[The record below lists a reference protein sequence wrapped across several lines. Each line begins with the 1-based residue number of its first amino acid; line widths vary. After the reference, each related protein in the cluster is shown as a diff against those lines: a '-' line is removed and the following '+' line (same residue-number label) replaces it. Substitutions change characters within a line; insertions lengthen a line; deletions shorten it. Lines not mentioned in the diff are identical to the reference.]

1 MYSERTGTPSK
12 QTIASTV
19 MAIACG
25 FAEAN
30 FGQRCLMFQVVQGGR
45 PSSIIWAITIAEE
58 RASCGF

>member
-30 FGQRCLMFQVVQGGR
+30 FVAEMSNVPGR
-45 PSSIIWAITIAEE
+45 ARRQAIVYNL
-58 RASCGF
+58 GHY